1 MDVDE
6 AIRTKRAIRRF
17 TDQPIGD
24 DALRAILDAGRRA
37 QSSRNSQPWTF
48 VVVRERATLEA
59 LANSGRYA
67 RHLAGA
73 AVAVVF
79 VAFGPENDFDIG
91 QAAANMQLAA
101 QARGIGSCIGT
112 LSDPDRVRAIL
123 GVPGDRY
130 IDEALSF
137 GWPAPEERTR
147 PPRPGGRRTLE
158 EVVRRERWDGE
169 PGL

>member
-17 TDQPIGD
+17 TDRPID
-24 DALRAILDAGRRA
+24 DEDLRAILDAGRRA

-48 VVVRERATLEA
+48 VVVRDRTRLEA
-59 LANSGRYA
+59 LATSGQYA

-73 AVAVVF
+73 AVGVVF
-79 VAFGPENDFDIG
+79 VSYGPENDFDIG

-112 LSDPDRVRAIL
+112 LSDPDRAGEIL
-123 GVPGDRY
+123 GVPSGRY
-130 IDEALSF
+130 IDQALSL
-137 GWPAPEERTR
+137 GWPAPEELAR
-147 PPRPGGRRTLE
+147 PPRPGGRRSLV